1 MAGIGFALRKLVR
14 QDDLIG
20 IIQGY
25 GHSALVATGPWLLTV
40 ISLGSISFFTA
51 GIATTGDLIAFRL
64 IVIYNFAF
72 SLVLTGPVM
81 MVATRYLADMIYLKK
96 VDGAVGMFLGALAF
110 SYGTQLVIIAP
121 FYLAYVEVDLGVRFL
136 AIFNYLIITGIWL
149 VSVFL
154 TALKDYAAITRAYG
168 VGMLVA
174 ALAAVVLSYDWGTA
188 GLLVGFTLGL
198 AIILFWLIARVF
210 IEYPYTVK
218 DPFGFVS
225 YFRRYWE
232 LALVGLMQGAAIW
245 VDKWIMWFSPEREV
259 LPTGFISYPF
269 YDTASFMAYLTVV
282 PAIAGF
288 VVSVETGFFEKYLRF
303 YRDIQRHATLGQI
316 IDNQRALVA
325 AVLRGLRN
333 LVIMQGS
340 ITFVV
345 IALAPRLFQATGVPI
360 GEIAMF
366 RICVL
371 GSFFHVLASC
381 LAVILAY
388 FDLRKAMLWIY
399 VVLFTTNGFFTVAS
413 ISLGFPYYGYGF
425 FLSALITF
433 GFSVILVAHYLGQ
446 LLFLTFVRNNTSV
459 E

>member
-25 GHSALVATGPWLLTV
+25 GHSTLVATGPWLLTV

-316 IDNQRALVA
+316 IDNQRALVT

-399 VVLFTTNGFFTVAS
+399 VVLFTTNGVFTVAS

>member
-225 YFRRYWE
+225 YFRRY
-232 LALVGLMQGAAIW
+232 
-245 VDKWIMWFSPEREV
+245 
-259 LPTGFISYPF
+259 
-269 YDTASFMAYLTVV
+269 
-282 PAIAGF
+282 
-288 VVSVETGFFEKYLRF
+288 
-303 YRDIQRHATLGQI
+303 
-316 IDNQRALVA
+316 
-325 AVLRGLRN
+325 
-333 LVIMQGS
+333 
-340 ITFVV
+340 
-345 IALAPRLFQATGVPI
+345 
-360 GEIAMF
+360 
-366 RICVL
+366 
-371 GSFFHVLASC
+371 
-381 LAVILAY
+381 
-388 FDLRKAMLWIY
+388 
-399 VVLFTTNGFFTVAS
+399 
-413 ISLGFPYYGYGF
+413 
-425 FLSALITF
+425 
-433 GFSVILVAHYLGQ
+433 
-446 LLFLTFVRNNTSV
+446 
-459 E
+459 